1 MNQESKNEELKTALP
16 TLAPFPYHFEL
27 KKHFKNRKKT
37 WDWFATNDNKTKQV
51 ESFKTSLLK
60 NTYRLDVN
68 SHKNLYDLVDEI
80 CDKLNLNATVTLY
93 QEHNSLQMN
102 AGISVIEDE
111 AHIVFSGSIISLLA
125 EDEMKALL
133 AHELCHYLFY
143 KIENEEFEIT
153 QRIVLAMANN
163 QSSENAMIETARIF
177 QLYLELFC
185 DQGAL
190 KVCGNYEPVIQML
203 VKLNTSLKEVNAA
216 SYLTQAKEIINTD
229 EKATE
234 RETHPESYIRSLALY
249 YALEQPKTFVDDIK
263 KLIEGNLDLNNLDI
277 FSQKEM
283 LNHTIDCIHFIT
295 KPNWMQTGKVQNLA
309 KQYLRDNKNAKHPT
323 AEEFTKIIDASSI
336 SVKNYFCYL
345 LLDFAKV
352 DSDMEGVALGHSFE
366 LSEIFGL
373 KEEFEKIVK
382 KEFKL
387 SARDFKSLQIKVT
400 EEVAQMNESKD
411 ESLYTN

>member
-1 MNQESKNEELKTALP
+1 MNQESKPEAPKKALP
-16 TLAPFPYHFEL
+16 ELAPFPYHLEL
-27 KKHFKNRKKT
+27 KKHCKERKKT

-51 ESFKTSLLK
+51 ESFKSSLLK

-80 CDKLNLNATVTLY
+80 CGKLNLNAKVTLY

-111 AHIVFSGSIISLLA
+111 AHIVFSGSIISLLS

-163 QSSENAMIETARIF
+163 QSSENSMIETARIF

-190 KVCGNYEPVIQML
+190 KVCGTYEPVIQML
-203 VKLNTSLKEVNAA
+203 VKINTSLKEVNAT
-216 SYLTQAKEIINTD
+216 SYLTQAKEIITAD

-249 YALEQPKTFVDDIK
+249 YATEKPDSFVAEIK
-263 KLIEGNLDLNNLDI
+263 KLIEGNLDINCLDL

-283 LNHTIDCIHFIT
+283 LKHSIDFIYFIT

-309 KQYLRDNKNAKHPT
+309 KQYLVNNKNKKHPT
-323 AEEFTKIIDASSI
+323 AQEFAELLETSSA
-336 SVKNYFCYL
+336 SVKNYLCYV

-352 DSDMEGVALGHSFE
+352 DSDMEGVALGHCFE
-366 LSEIFGL
+366 LSEIFGI
-373 KEEFEKIVK
+373 KDEFEKIVK

-387 SARDFKSLQIKVT
+387 SARDFKSLQAKVT
-400 EEVAQMNESKD
+400 QEVAEMKESKD